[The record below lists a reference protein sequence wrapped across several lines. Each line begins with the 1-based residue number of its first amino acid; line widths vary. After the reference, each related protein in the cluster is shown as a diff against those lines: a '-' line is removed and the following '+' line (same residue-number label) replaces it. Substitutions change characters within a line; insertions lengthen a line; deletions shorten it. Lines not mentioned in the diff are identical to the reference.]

1 MAKYGYNKYGSGFKY
16 GELASTSAYYS
27 SGLTVWAYDYGTNV
41 ISWGPITPDPSETS
55 PTHWKLVKSYV
66 GSLDNP
72 DDGIMLAGGAYTTI
86 TSGYTDTNYVEAGYE
101 VLYSLWVFNG
111 LRWINCGEDYE
122 VAVPLADTGE
132 MVSRWLPKAW
142 LNPVDYVGEAL
153 GENNQDDFLKTLNVL
168 SFYYDKMRTEA
179 AILHLSPNTIYTPSA
194 LLKYKI
200 NELGFEYE
208 ASLGDTYH
216 RTLYGTG
223 AHVNA
228 SKGTSLGVSVY
239 TTALTHWA
247 NNIAIGH
254 NLMLDYNDSS
264 FEESTGRWVAS
275 SGTFIAVKHAIAGL
289 SAPTSLVYDPLFQ
302 PRTIGFGRLKT
313 AATTAVTLSL
323 PGAANQVITSGIVVE
338 PNNRYILTGWVK
350 HYAATASITAASA
363 TGGVVTY
370 TANNSFAAGE
380 TVTIIGLTTTA
391 FNLSAVT
398 IATATATQFTVT
410 NAATGT
416 AVTGASGTATLS
428 ASVSA
433 QLTSLIKWYD
443 KFGNLLSTTMYGS
456 TYATTTSWQEFRTG
470 SNSGRNG
477 FLSPV
482 TAARAQIIL
491 FVTPSTSAKSTYAFD
506 MLQFA
511 PSEKSFEYQDAKQV
525 TIYAKG
531 QKENYISNPGFENG
545 TGGWSAYNGQ
555 LYADGTNTSAV
566 VYETKAGRL
575 QSTANGTAA
584 FVTDWIP
591 VDPGKYLTFSA
602 YVEGSA
608 ARTAIARIEFSTP
621 TDADDQTTIL
631 SDVNGQ
637 YYSSSVN
644 YVDSVPI
651 TLSTTSSTE
660 ISVSALSPAYT
671 QDSGNPVAKISVYF
685 TNNVASDRYW
695 LDAAILE
702 ESIESSTYFSGSG
715 GPDPVDPTTEQY
727 YSLNDCLW
735 EKKTRFNFAANPIF
749 ATNTTDY
756 TSSGTLTRVA
766 TDNSL
771 GPIDA
776 NTSYFGKVAY
786 TGPSASITGV
796 VYLPWVTLGGE
807 SVVVSMYVRGGTLGY
822 TLGTTSVTV
831 PDGSVTWGTT
841 SQQNTWT
848 RISNVYTMDAGVSF
862 FNWTLTGSVPG
873 SGAAY
878 YHISSVQAEWGR
890 IPTQFINP
898 SVATSIPYMPVN
910 PSKTILSVRDSSSH
924 GGKGLWYYNYGTKL
938 SRLNKTLPLILPNG
952 SSFAIVPG
960 TPSGAYKELS
970 GSLIPNA
977 SFEETLGGWSTTN
990 SVVSRRIA
998 SGSLSGDNVTHGQ
1011 AYARVITSGSSGNAT
1026 FSIASTNVYID
1037 ANSGYYTSVAIKPI
1051 NSNSTGSYTL
1061 RTDFYTVNGT
1071 LIPVYTDNITGQPTS
1086 KPNDS
1091 SGTANTVV
1099 VTTANRAVTK
1109 TVTDLTR
1116 WAYIADTYSVSTIIG
1131 AYYAVVTVTFSPATY
1146 TAGQGF
1152 DIDRVIFR
1160 Q

>member
-27 SGLTVWAYDYGTNV
+27 SGLVVWSYDYGTNI
-41 ISWGPITPDPSETS
+41 ISWGTITPDPDESG
-55 PTHWKLVKSYV
+55 PTHWKLVKSYA

-72 DDGIMLAGGAYTTI
+72 DDGIMLDGGTYATI
-86 TSGYTDTNYVEAGYE
+86 KSGYTDVNYSEAGYE
-101 VLYSLWVFNG
+101 VWYSIWVFNG
-111 LRWINCGEDYE
+111 TRWINCGEDYDI
-122 VAVPLADTGE
+122 AVPYAETGE
-132 MVSRWLPKAW
+132 QISRWLPKAW

-168 SFYYDKMRTEA
+168 SFFYDKMRTEA
-179 AILHLSPNTIYTPSA
+179 ALLNFSSNTIYTPSS

-208 ASLGDTYH
+208 ASLGDSYH

-228 SKGTSLGVSVY
+228 AKGTPLGITVY
-239 TTALTHWA
+239 TNALTHWS
-247 NNIAIGH
+247 NDILVGH

-264 FEESTGRWVAS
+264 FEESIGRWGAS
-275 SGTFIAVKHAIAGL
+275 SGVLTSVRYSTTSFV
-289 SAPTSLVYDPLFQ
+289 APSSVIYDPLFQ
-302 PRTIGFGRLKT
+302 PRKVRFGRLTT

-323 PGAANQVITSGIVVE
+323 PNSTSSVITSGIVVE
-338 PNNRYILTGWVK
+338 QNKRYLFSGWIR
-350 HYAATASITAASA
+350 HYALSATVTAASA

-370 TANNSFAAGE
+370 IANNSFVAGE
-380 TVTIIGLTTTA
+380 TVTITGLSTTA

-398 IATATATQFTVT
+398 IAAATATQFTVT

-416 AVTGASGTATLS
+416 AVTGATAAANIS
-428 ASVSA
+428 ASA
-433 QLTSLIKWYD
+433 AATITSVISWYD
-443 KFGNLLSTTMYGS
+443 KYGNLLSTTSGGGPF
-456 TYATTTSWQEFRTG
+456 TTTTSWQEFRTG
-470 SNSGRNG
+470 SDSGRNG

-482 TAARAQIIL
+482 TAARAKITLTI
-491 FVTPSTSAKSTYAFD
+491 TPATAVKSSYAID

-511 PSEKSFEYQDAKQV
+511 EAEKSFEYQDAKQV
-525 TIYAKG
+525 IISTHG
-531 QKENYISNPGFENG
+531 QKENYITNPGFENG
-545 TGGWSAYNGQ
+545 VGSWTAFNGQ
-555 LYADGTNTSAV
+555 LYADGTNASAII
-566 VYETKAGRL
+566 YETKACRL
-575 QSTANGTAA
+575 RSSSTGNAA
-584 FVTDWIP
+584 FVSDWVP
-591 VDPGKYLTFSA
+591 VDPGRYITFSA

-608 ARTAIARIEFSTP
+608 TRTAIARIEFSTP
-621 TDADDQTTIL
+621 TVASDQQLILLDA
-631 SDVNGQ
+631 NGQ

-644 YVDSVPI
+644 YVESAPI
-651 TLSTTSSTE
+651 TLSTTVPTK
-660 ISVSALSPAYT
+660 IQVSALAPAYT
-671 QDSGNPVAKISVYF
+671 IDSGNPVAKISIYF
-685 TNNVASDRYW
+685 TNNVSGDMYW
-695 LDAAILE
+695 LDGTVLE
-702 ESIESSTYFSGSG
+702 GSDESSPYFSGSG
-715 GPDPVDPTTEQY
+715 GPTPVDPTTTQF
-727 YSLNDCLW
+727 YSVNDCLW

-756 TSSGTLTRVA
+756 TSTGTLTRVA

-807 SVVVSMYVRGGTLGY
+807 SVVVSMYVRGATLGY

-841 SQQNTWT
+841 AQQNTWT

-862 FNWTLTGSVPG
+862 FSWTLTGSIPG

-878 YHISSVQAEWGR
+878 YHVSSVQAEYGR
-890 IPTQFINP
+890 IVTPFINP
-898 SVATSIPYMPVN
+898 TVSTSIPLMPVN
-910 PSKTILSVRDSSSH
+910 SSKTIYGVRDSSDH
-924 GGKGLWYYNYGTKL
+924 GGKSVWYHNYGTKL
-938 SRLNKTLPLILPNG
+938 SRLNKTLPLVLPSG
-952 SSFAIVPG
+952 SSFAISSS
-960 TPSGAYKELS
+960 TPSGVYEDLS

-977 SFEETLGGWSTTN
+977 SFEQSLGNWSVTN
-990 SVVSRRIA
+990 STFTRRIA
-998 SGSLSGDNVTHGQ
+998 LGSLGLDTITHGQ
-1011 AYARVITSGSSGNAT
+1011 AYARVITAGSAGNKP
-1026 FSIASTNVYID
+1026 FSISSPNVYID
-1037 ANSGYYTSVAIKPI
+1037 ANGGYYASVAIRPI

-1061 RTDFYTVNGT
+1061 RTDFYTVSGT
-1071 LIPVYTDNITGQPTS
+1071 LIPVYTDNITGKPTS

-1091 SGTANTVV
+1091 SGAANTVI
-1099 VTTANRAVTK
+1099 VTDANRATTV

-1116 WAYIADTYSVSTIIG
+1116 WAYIADTYDVSTIIG
-1131 AYYAVVTVTFSPATY
+1131 AYYAVVKVTFSPATY